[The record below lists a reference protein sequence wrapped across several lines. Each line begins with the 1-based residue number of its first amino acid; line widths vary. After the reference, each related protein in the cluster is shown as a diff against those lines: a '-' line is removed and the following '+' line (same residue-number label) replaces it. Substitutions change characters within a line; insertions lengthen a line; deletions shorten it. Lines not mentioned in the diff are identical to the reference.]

1 VGISN
6 LPDKESKEIM
16 DRSKIREQA
25 IENTCSNLILGGY
38 IYPKETEHYMK
49 LLNGL
54 SDGEVAMALINSRAA
69 LDSHLEDV
77 NLN

>member
-1 VGISN
+1 MS
-6 LPDKESKEIM
+6 DYEIM
-16 DRSKIREQA
+16 KRSKIREQA

-38 IYPKETEHYMK
+38 IYPKEAEHYMK
-49 LLNGL
+49 LLTGL